1 MRFPAFEVWLRFCR
15 IKLSNSRSMR
25 IAEVAP
31 LYESVPP
38 KYYGGT
44 ERIIS
49 FLTEELI
56 RQGHEVTLFASADS
70 ITKANLIPIVPGA
83 LRLDPDCLDQLAPH
97 IVEIQEVA
105 EHLDEFD
112 IVHFHIDYLHF
123 PFSQVMS
130 RPHVTTLHGRLD
142 IPELQLVYH
151 KFSQPVISISN
162 DQRKPLPQAN
172 YLATVYHGLPLDL
185 FKQSHGS
192 GKYLAFLGRTSPEKG
207 LDKAIEWAVA
217 ANLPLKIAAKVDK
230 VDQQHFDTCIKPL
243 LEHPL
248 IEFVGEINEQQ
259 KQDFLGD
266 ALALLF
272 PINWAEPFGIVII
285 EAMACGTPVI
295 AHGRGSVPEI
305 IEQGKNGFIV
315 SSTEEAVECIRQIP
329 NLDRNKIR
337 QAFEERFTAE
347 RMTKDYLAVFSK
359 LISMPVINLPVTQKL
374 TGS

>member
-1 MRFPAFEVWLRFCR
+1 MRFPAFEVWLKFCR
-15 IKLSNSRSMR
+15 IKLSNSPSMR

-207 LDKAIEWAVA
+207 LGKAIEWAVA